1 MKTFLRTAA
10 LLFEKGE
17 YLDIKSG
24 YHHLDIHPDQTRFL
38 GFQCGKTGKPC
49 YYVFSVLPFGLCTT
63 PYVFTKLMRP
73 LIRLWRGIGFKA
85 IR

>member
-38 GFQCGKTGKPC
+38 GFQWEKNRKALLL
-49 YYVFSVLPFGLCTT
+49 SFGLCTT
-63 PYVFTKLMRP
+63 PYVFTKLMKP
-73 LIRLWRGIGFKA
+73 LIKSWSG
-85 IR
+85 